1 MKTCAIFDLDGTII
15 DRSSELWFFFYL
27 LKRGKLPIGSVASWG
42 LDWISLLDIQ
52 KGKAN
57 KTYLRG
63 ASANNLS
70 NDAGKFFSQHL
81 VNRISP
87 RANELIKQHKSEGR
101 LVVILSGSLTM
112 LVRQFAQH
120 FELDTLFGNDLE
132 VVNGLLTGALAGVH
146 PYGREKANLVE
157 TLSIQHQLD
166 LSNSYAYG
174 NHHTDAY
181 KLSLF
186 GHPIAVNPT
195 QKLRQI
201 AQQRG
206 WTIEMFHGN

>member
-87 RANELIKQHKSEGR
+87 RADELIKQHKSEGR

-112 LVRQFAQH
+112 LVRQFAQY

-186 GHPIAVNPT
+186 GHPTAVNPT

>member
-87 RANELIKQHKSEGR
+87 RADELIKQHKSEGR

-112 LVRQFAQH
+112 LVRQFAQY

-186 GHPIAVNPT
+186 GHPTAVNPT
-195 QKLRQI
+195 PKLRQI

>member
-63 ASANNLS
+63 ASANDLS

-87 RANELIKQHKSEGR
+87 RADELIKQHKSEGR

-186 GHPIAVNPT
+186 GHPTAVNPT

>member
-87 RANELIKQHKSEGR
+87 RADELIKQHKSEGR

-146 PYGREKANLVE
+146 PYGQEKANLVE

-186 GHPIAVNPT
+186 GHPTAVNPT